1 MKASSNKQRI
11 LHRSGAKKLLP
22 AVATSNNKASRG
34 RSLIMAGSPEFP
46 GAGVLAA
53 KAALR
58 TGSGYVMLAQKGM
71 SIDSWAYPDVIPY
84 DLNNTA
90 WYQIKAQAILIG
102 PGFGVNGF
110 TSQIIKDLQ
119 ARQVENVI
127 LDADALTVC
136 AKEGLFPL
144 LPTWIVTPHTGEL
157 ARCLGCSAEEINAD
171 REAAVVK
178 AQQLMNCV
186 VLLKG
191 HHTLI
196 RSRTRTYLNKTGN
209 AALAK
214 AGTGDVLA
222 GIITALRA
230 QGLSA
235 IKAAVLGAY
244 LHGATANLW
253 QAHKKDLLSMLAS
266 DVIDLIPEVIH
277 RVRFSESP

>member
-11 LHRSGAKKLLP
+11 LRRSGAKKLLP
-22 AVATSNNKASRG
+22 TLATSDNKASRG

-58 TGSGYVMLAQKGM
+58 AGSGYVMLAQKGLNL
-71 SIDSWAYPDVIPY
+71 DSWAYPDVIPY
-84 DLNNTA
+84 DLHKMD
-90 WYQIKAQAILIG
+90 WHQLKAQAILVG
-102 PGFGVNGF
+102 PGFGVNAF
-110 TSQIIKDLQ
+110 TAEVIHDLKAQ
-119 ARQVENVI
+119 QVENVI
-127 LDADALTVC
+127 LDADAITVC
-136 AKEGLFPL
+136 AKENLFPL

-157 ARCLGCSAEEINAD
+157 ARCLGCSADEINAD
-171 REAAVVK
+171 RNAAVVK

-196 RSRTRTYLNKTGN
+196 RSRSRTYLNTTGN

-214 AGTGDVLA
+214 SGTGDVLA

-235 IKAAVLGAY
+235 VRAAVLGAY

-253 QAHKKDLLSMLAS
+253 QAYKKDLLSMLAS
-266 DVIDLIPEVIH
+266 DVIELIPDVLQ